1 MTFIFVDPPVVG
13 SVGTNTT
20 ALGADT
26 ATAGAQVST
35 SKAMP
40 PGLDPQSAAI
50 ATAVNKYTTE
60 ATTQLNAAGVLQ
72 NNRGEAILVSAA
84 GYTQTD
90 AQNAVGLSVF

>member
-26 ATAGAQVST
+26 ATAGAQASM
-35 SKAMP
+35 SKAVP
-40 PGLDPQSAAI
+40 PGLDPQSAANAAAI
-50 ATAVNKYTTE
+50 NTYTTH

-72 NNRGEAILVSAA
+72 NNRGEAILVSATA
-84 GYTQTD
+84 YPERD
-90 AQNAVGLSVF
+90 SMNATGLTV